1 MERARRRMRMAGLEM
16 GRMSWRTDGSER
28 KAAKVGS
35 EGEASFQGL
44 RAVMRLLFEKENGA
58 RRSARLLEGTMRGD
72 EE

>member
-1 MERARRRMRMAGLEM
+1 MAGLEM

-44 RAVMRLLFEKENGA
+44 RAVMRLLFEENGA